1 MEPQAIAAFRAAVNA
16 AMKDP
21 ALIAESTKGERLLSP
36 MDGTVQQKAM
46 TEMARTSAALS
57 PILKAAVKDIQ

>member
-1 MEPQAIAAFRAAVNA
+1 
-16 AMKDP
+16 MKDP